1 MTLIAQNECN
11 SSLQEVERGIHTVT
25 LPLSHHGTT
34 SRVVFGNTAMS
45 QKDIAENLAT
55 LLEVVGKR
63 YPGGIPNIRSLHIK
77 TEVSPAVPIHLN
89 TGADSKHTYLFNFI
103 VLKCTLVTTLL
114 SQTVF

>member
-89 TGADSKHTYLFNFI
+89 TGADSIILLF
-103 VLKCTLVTTLL
+103 
-114 SQTVF
+114 